1 MCNVFDCTKGYQDSM
16 ACHTTGTLRAM
27 GESVTARD
35 DKQGARNTN
44 ETAATEE
51 DTNAITWET
60 GTTAT
65 AKSAEE

>member
-1 MCNVFDCTKGYQDSM
+1 M